1 MRKSLVLAC
10 LMLLL
15 TWQVA
20 HSQTPEQRFRFGGS
34 LGFEGTTFINNP
46 FNTLISK
53 IYIPGVYSSLHARM
67 RIGRHFSLRVS
78 PGYTYRPYRSHRT
91 FIGDGVDENGNPDPL
106 NGKLIDRK
114 IRGDLHELRLAIGF
128 QYHFKDV
135 THGWHIS
142 IAPELQKISL
152 REFNM
157 SMSMDSTE
165 FFHAQSDLYH
175 LPFLLGGELSG
186 GYTTPV
192 RTNLFLSLTPYIKY
206 GPLFVKDAKVL
217 SWGTVGFCATIWR

>member
-1 MRKSLVLAC
+1 MRKSLVLAS
-10 LMLLL
+10 LLAL
-15 TWQVA
+15 LSWQA
-20 HSQTPEQRFRFGGS
+20 ALSQTPVRRFHFGAS

-53 IYIPGVYSSLHARM
+53 IYIPGIYSTLHTRM
-67 RIGRHFSLRVS
+67 RIGKHFSLRLS

-114 IRGDLHELRLAIGF
+114 IRGDLHELRLALGF
-128 QYHFKDV
+128 QFHFKDV
-135 THGWHIS
+135 MHGWHIG
-142 IAPELQKISL
+142 IAPEIQKISL
-152 REFNM
+152 REFAM

-165 FFHAQSDLYH
+165 FFTAAAEIYH
-175 LPFLLGGELSG
+175 LPTLLGGELSF

-192 RTNLFLSLTPYIKY
+192 RTNLWLSFTPYIKY
-206 GPLFVKDAKVL
+206 GPLFVEDAKIL
-217 SWGTVGFCATIWR
+217 SWGTVGFCATVWR